1 MKAWISPRYPG
12 STAQNPEH
20 AGVRRVAG
28 LRRGGFPFRHIA
40 AIGAMA
46 ALLLTTS
53 LPGQAQTRGNPPAP
67 EEGLWLAQDHDGVFL
82 IGHCGDTLCGR
93 LIGMQYDGPVPKD
106 VWGRSQC
113 GLVML
118 TDFRLISDENVWRG
132 HILDPETGRTYDARI
147 HAESPEVLK
156 LRGFIL
162 GIPLFGKTQTWTRYR
177 GKIGPECKLP

>member
-1 MKAWISPRYPG
+1 MCPRSLILLPA
-12 STAQNPEH
+12 SSLTSVRAQ
-20 AGVRRVAG
+20 GV
-28 LRRGGFPFRHIA
+28 
-40 AIGAMA
+40 
-46 ALLLTTS
+46 
-53 LPGQAQTRGNPPAP
+53 QTPPVP
-67 EEGLWLAQDHDGVFL
+67 EEGLWLSQDHDGVFL
-82 IGHCGDTLCGR
+82 IGHCGDTLCGK

-118 TDFRLISDENVWRG
+118 TDFRLSKDENAWQG

-147 HAESPEVLK
+147 HAESSDVLK

-177 GKIGPECKLP
+177 GTIGPECKLP

>member
-1 MKAWISPRYPG
+1 MTKQSRK
-12 STAQNPEH
+12 S
-20 AGVRRVAG
+20 AGVLRATG
-28 LRRGGFPFRHIA
+28 PRRGGCFIPRA
-40 AIGAMA
+40 AAMLA
-46 ALLLTTS
+46 ALAVMLLAS
-53 LPGQAQTRGNPPAP
+53 EPGQAQTRGNPPAP

>member
-1 MKAWISPRYPG
+1 MKAWIFPRYPG
-12 STAQNPEH
+12 STTRTRDQGA
-20 AGVRRVAG
+20 AGGVQAKRGFLVSLALFASMLLVASP
-28 LRRGGFPFRHIA
+28 L
-40 AIGAMA
+40 
-46 ALLLTTS
+46 
-53 LPGQAQTRGNPPAP
+53 QAQTSGNPPAP
-67 EEGLWLAQDHDGVFL
+67 EEGLWLSQDHDGVFQ

-118 TDFRLISDENVWRG
+118 TDFRLIKDENVWRG

-147 HAESPEVLK
+147 NTESPEVLK

-162 GIPLFGKTQTWTRYR
+162 GIPLFGKTQTWTRYH
-177 GKIGPECKLP
+177 GTIGPECKLP

>member
-1 MKAWISPRYPG
+1 MKAWIFPRSPG
-12 STAQNPEH
+12 SITPSRERVS
-20 AGVRRVAG
+20 GRKDRRIAG
-28 LRRGGFPFRHIA
+28 LSAFL
-40 AIGAMA
+40 MA
-46 ALLLTTS
+46 VMVGLQVTSTAL
-53 LPGQAQTRGNPPAP
+53 AQTRGNPPVA
-67 EEGLWLAQDHDGVFL
+67 EEGLWLSQDHDGVFQ

-106 VWGRSQC
+106 VWGGSQC

-118 TDFRLISDENVWRG
+118 TDFRLIRDENVWRG

-162 GIPLFGKTQTWTRYR
+162 GIPLFGKTQTWTRYH
-177 GKIGPECKLP
+177 GTIGPECKLP